1 MTNVTAAVA
10 LLAGLLGAPAAQK
23 RPITYYYIC
32 VNDPTDLDD
41 SGRPRTRVHLQFDTS
56 LDSPVAI
63 EAFGTAEEAAQ
74 KAAKEVKKDH
84 PDWKVWI
91 SSRRPGPELGTLS
104 ERYEV
109 GKGGP
114 KAISP
119 GTFKDKATGEVR
131 QDKGGKSYGSFQ
143 LASKR
148 GVMGSSVQAF
158 VDKNFAEDLRNK
170 DSKPLK
176 PGTKEFDDKWVE
188 VVDRDVDEFKRKEHD
203 FIKETHY
210 DPVVEAVRETLGLD
224 VEARSRALQNVV
236 WSTAVQHGPPEDAK
250 GHAVALL
257 TAALGA
263 WDKESLTMIDSGGP
277 LAVPK
282 IPDDAIIKAIYDER
296 GRVKKDGDS
305 VYFPGLDLSPRF
317 AQERKEALDALAA
330 ERKLTILKVL
340 DPPK

>member
-1 MTNVTAAVA
+1 MTYVTAAVA

-41 SGRPRTRVHLQFDTS
+41 SGKPRTRVHLQYDTS

-63 EAFGTAEEAAQ
+63 EAFGTAEQVAQ

-91 SSRRPGPELGTLS
+91 SSRHPGPDLGTLS
-104 ERYEV
+104 ERHEV

-114 KAISP
+114 KTISP
-119 GTFKDKATGEVR
+119 GTFKDKATGEVK

-143 LASKR
+143 FASKR
-148 GVMGSSVQAF
+148 GLGGSTVQAL
-158 VDKNFAEDLRNK
+158 VDKNFADDFKGK

-188 VVDRDVDEFKRKEHD
+188 VVDRDVDEFKTKEHD

-210 DPVVEAVRETLGLD
+210 DPVVKAVLETLGLD

-236 WSTAVQHGPPEDAK
+236 WSTAVQHGPPEDPK
-250 GHAVALL
+250 GHAVDLL
-257 TAALGA
+257 KAALGA
-263 WDKESLTMIDSGGP
+263 WDKESLTKIDSDGP
-277 LAVPK
+277 LAVAK
-282 IPDDAIIKAIYDER
+282 VPDDAIIKAIYDER
-296 GRVKKDGDS
+296 GRVKEDGDS

-317 AQERKEALDALAA
+317 TQERKEALDALAS
-330 ERKLTILKVL
+330 ERELTVVKVL
-340 DPPK
+340 DTPQ